1 MLAQKTRIFYYVH
14 KPKQPTALIYF
25 KRLASRVRCSFCK
38 GVFNLCYTT
47 LLGLKGNMCLRRMS
61 VSRSKRLNK
70 EIPDRCWRKDRK
82 SHCELFS
89 VFIIHSLTCFMQA
102 NLVPFWFWLVQVRLS
117 SNKWFGDSITPR
129 VCAIVGII
137 RVESVIAAREIK
149 KTPSPKE
156 SCNSWATCKARLVLP
171 TPPGPV

>member
-82 SHCELFS
+82 PHCELFS

-102 NLVPFWFWLVQVRLS
+102 NLVPFWFWLVQVRNLVV
-117 SNKWFGDSITPR
+117 KCLLF
-129 VCAIVGII
+129 VQEFFAIP
-137 RVESVIAAREIK
+137 STVINCGFLR
-149 KTPSPKE
+149 
-156 SCNSWATCKARLVLP
+156 
-171 TPPGPV
+171 

>member
-82 SHCELFS
+82 PHCELFS

-102 NLVPFWFWLVQVRLS
+102 NLVPFWFWLVQVRVLRRILSINLNTIAMSFRRCDAKNEIVPIGKASVFLSRAEALSTLS
-117 SNKWFGDSITPR
+117 STF
-129 VCAIVGII
+129 V
-137 RVESVIAAREIK
+137 SVARFV
-149 KTPSPKE
+149 S
-156 SCNSWATCKARLVLP
+156 
-171 TPPGPV
+171 